1 MSRKYTNTL
10 LEMIE
15 NGLLTNEAVVS
26 ACMSYMSEDDVRD
39 MMEHNDFIE
48 VEDEE

>member
-15 NGLLTNEAVVS
+15 NGLLTNEAVVN

-48 VEDEE
+48 VKDEE